1 MGKVLVVD
9 DSDVIRTSLQ
19 EYLQDRGLEVVT
31 AVDGV
36 HGIRVLEEDAAVDL
50 VITDVNMPNMGGL
63 EMLRKIRHDLKRDE
77 LKAVVLTTEES
88 NVFRDE
94 GEALNIMGWAL
105 KPITDKFADI
115 IEALVSGNQ
124 A

>member
-19 EYLQDRGLEVVT
+19 EFLLDRGLEVVT

-36 HGIRVLEEDAAVDL
+36 SGLRVLEADTAIDL

-63 EMLRKIRHDLKRDE
+63 EMLRNIRYDLKRPD
-77 LKAVVLTTEES
+77 LQVVVLTTEES
-88 NVFRDE
+88 NIFKE
-94 GEALNIMGWAL
+94 QGEELKITGWAL

-115 IEALVSGNQ
+115 IEALISGNST
-124 A
+124 